1 MLNMKFAAVALAAAA
16 LAAAASGIGS
26 AKEPIV
32 MNVAGRDVPLSEFQ
46 YLYNKNN
53 IQQQNRQS
61 IDEYV
66 KMFVDYKLRV
76 ADALAEKL
84 DTLPEYKAELQ
95 QHRMELAEPYFIDS
109 LVVDS
114 LVRTAYSRMETNV
127 DVDHIMLSLVAG
139 ASTTAQQKAKLDSIR
154 ALISAG
160 NADFYDMA
168 KQYSVDPS
176 VKSNGGHIGFITPNI
191 YPEAFENMVYS
202 TPVGEMSP
210 VFKTRFGYHLIR
222 VNGTRKNPGEVKAS
236 HILKLTRNLSE
247 EQKAEKRHEIDSLYA
262 VVAAPGANFA
272 EVARRESEDPGSARN
287 GGELPWFGPGRMVPE
302 FEKAAFELAAGQ
314 ISRPVA
320 TAYGYH
326 IIKNEGHRPLAPLDS
341 IRDNLVAMVNRGER
355 AELIQD
361 RSLAPYAKKYPA
373 SINAA
378 ARDSVRAVVARFGKL
393 DSKTAGILSAYDI
406 PAATV
411 GDKSVKLPEIA
422 SQMMRLSVSDQEA
435 ALEIYDIILKNHIR
449 SLTREIAVANL
460 ENTEPAYRNLMNEYR
475 DGMLLYEISNRK
487 VWDKANKDVEGQQK
501 YFLAHRDNYKWSA
514 PKYKGYVISAIT
526 DSLAD
531 EAVRYVQ
538 ENNFAPDSL
547 VRQLRIR
554 FSNDVKIERALAAK
568 GDNVV
573 IDYVAFGG
581 KRPDAIGRWSAFR
594 QVSGRIIEQ
603 PEEAADVR
611 GAVSVDYQKMLES
624 EWLDELHKKY
634 PVKINKKA
642 LKKVR

>member
-16 LAAAASGIGS
+16 LAAATSGIGN

-61 IDEYV
+61 LDEYV

-84 DTLPEYKAELQ
+84 DTLPEYKSELQ
-95 QHRMELAEPYFIDS
+95 QHRMELAEPYFTDS

-114 LVRTAYSRMETNV
+114 LVRAAYSRMETNV
-127 DVDHIMLSLVAG
+127 DIDHIMLSLVAG
-139 ASTTAQQKAKLDSIR
+139 TSTTAQQKAKLDSIR

-160 NADFYDMA
+160 KADFYDMA

-191 YPEAFENMVYS
+191 YPEAFENMAYS

-247 EQKAEKRHEIDSLYA
+247 DQKAEKRHEIDSLYA
-262 VVAAPGANFA
+262 VVTAPGANFA

-287 GGELPWFGPGRMVPE
+287 GGELPWFGAGRMVPE

-341 IRDNLVAMVNRGER
+341 IRDNLEAMVNRGER

-378 ARDSVRAVVARFGKL
+378 ARDSVRAVVSRFGKL

-422 SQMMRLSVSDQEA
+422 SQMMRLSVSDPEA

-531 EAVRYVQ
+531 EAARYVQ

-547 VRQLRIR
+547 VRKLRIR

-603 PEEAADVR
+603 PEDAADVR

-624 EWLDELHKKY
+624 EWLDELHRKY

-642 LKKVR
+642 LKKVQ

>member
-16 LAAAASGIGS
+16 LAAAAPGIGS

-168 KQYSVDPS
+168 KRYSVDPS

-341 IRDNLVAMVNRGER
+341 IRDNLVAMVSRGER

-373 SINAA
+373 SINTA

-547 VRQLRIR
+547 VRKLRIR